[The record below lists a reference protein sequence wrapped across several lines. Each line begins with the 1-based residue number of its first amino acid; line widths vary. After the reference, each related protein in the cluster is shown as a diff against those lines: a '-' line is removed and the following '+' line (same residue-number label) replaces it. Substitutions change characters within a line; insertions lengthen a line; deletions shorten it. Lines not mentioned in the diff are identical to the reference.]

1 MDRDWLIAWCV
12 ALLAC
17 GLMAGGYE
25 WLLREHGYDITV
37 QDDADLWSIQYDKLK
52 SAPNAVALLG
62 ASRTEFGIDPA
73 QLSRELGRPVAMLAV
88 NGTVPLAPLRDLA
101 QDDHFAGLVVVG
113 IDARGLQRKHREMQ
127 QDYIDHY
134 KKRWT
139 LARRIHRTLLTEL
152 QERLVLVRS
161 AFSAV
166 NIAERLLGHHGMP
179 LRDHTVVRADRVGF
193 IDYHHPDLAWTHAKR
208 VFDLKEYYRDNTP
221 VPADEWLADL
231 AIVSEWIER
240 IQRRGGRVLFFREPE
255 SDESLALDEAN
266 FPRDR
271 YWDAYARISPA
282 VIVDFRDVPVFS
294 TFVLPD
300 TSHIDGTDV
309 PRYTTAFGRLLM
321 DRTNYEPPR
330 RVDGQ

>member
-1 MDRDWLIAWCV
+1 MDRSWLTAWIA

-17 GLMAGGYE
+17 ALVADGYE
-25 WLLREHGYDITV
+25 WLLRSRGYAPTV
-37 QDDADLWSIQYDKLK
+37 QDDADLWSMQYDRLKL
-52 SAPNAVALLG
+52 SPDAIALLG
-62 ASRTEFGIDPA
+62 ASRIAFGVDPTI
-73 QLSRELGRPVAMLAV
+73 LSQELSGRPVAMLAV
-88 NGTVPLAPLRDLA
+88 NGKYPMAALRALA
-101 QDDHFAGLVVVG
+101 DDEHFRGLVIVG

-193 IDYHHPDLAWTHAKR
+193 IDYRHPDLAWTHAKR

-282 VIVDFRDVPVFS
+282 VMVDFRDVPEFL

-309 PRYTTAFGRLLM
+309 PRYTAVFANLLKA
-321 DRTNYEPPR
+321 RGLAR
-330 RVDGQ
+330 Q